1 MTRTEMVLKVV
12 MSPLEPAEAFVEQY
26 LRLVQGLS
34 IFCQQVLSFMIF
46 LTQSRTSPSY
56 LSCLI

>member
-26 LRLVQGLS
+26 LRLVQG
-34 IFCQQVLSFMIF
+34 
-46 LTQSRTSPSY
+46 
-56 LSCLI
+56 

>member
-1 MTRTEMVLKVV
+1 MVLKVV